1 MNLKVGIVG
10 LPNAG
15 KSTLFNALLK
25 KQVADTAPYPF
36 CTIEPNDSTSE
47 VAVEFAFMK

>member
-1 MNLKVGIVG
+1 MNLRIGIVG

-25 KQVADTAPYPF
+25 KQVAEAANYLFT
-36 CTIEPNDSTSE
+36 TIVPNIGVGTNDG
-47 VAVEFAFMK
+47 